1 MGAVL
6 IGTFMVALDQTIV
19 TIALPQIGL
28 ELHQTSGVDWV
39 ITAYLLA
46 VGVVQPATGWLADR
60 VGRKAVFLSSLAIF
74 TIGSLLS
81 ALAPDLPILVLT
93 RILQGLGGGA
103 IFPVGMAMVYEQ
115 FPPDRRGMAMGIWSL
130 GIIAAPAL
138 GPVLGGFIVTA
149 WSWRLLF
156 LINVPIGLIGLL
168 VGSRVLRFA
177 GFHERRAFDGRGFG
191 LVAVGL
197 GAGLLALSGANG
209 WGWTSPLTLLLSAG
223 AIALVGLFAHHEL
236 GHPEPLIDVRMF
248 RIPAFTISLTV
259 IGGLVIAQFARLVFI
274 PLELEVLRH
283 MTALEA
289 GLVLTPAALAAA
301 VAAPLAGRVT
311 DRIGARPPVMLG
323 LAISAIGAW
332 LLAGL
337 RLDTPI
343 SVVVAVVT
351 FQGLG
356 NGMAMTPNTVAG
368 LNALPQALLARG
380 SAIRSSARQVA
391 ASLGVATLTA
401 LVVAQAGDLT
411 SGSGA
416 AAATVQAAYGVA
428 FLVSSGVL
436 VLCLGLA
443 IFLPGARQTHAHQA
457 ERAVEHEQ
465 LLATSGPA
473 SRSAMGD
480 GAGPRD

>member
-28 ELHQTSGVDWV
+28 ELHQTAGVDWV
-39 ITAYLLA
+39 ITGYLLA
-46 VGVVQPATGWLADR
+46 LGVTQPVTGWLADR
-60 VGRKAVFLSSLAIF
+60 VGRKAVFLGSLAVF
-74 TIGSLLS
+74 TVGSFLS

-115 FPPDRRGMAMGIWSL
+115 FPPDRRGMAMGVWSL

-156 LINVPIGLIGLL
+156 LINVPIGLIGVL
-168 VGSRVLRFA
+168 VGWRVLRFA
-177 GFHERRAFDGRGFG
+177 GFRERRAFDGRGFG

-197 GAGLLALSGANG
+197 GAGLLALSEANA
-209 WGWTSPLTLLLSAG
+209 WGWTSPPTLTLFVVAIVLLG
-223 AIALVGLFAHHEL
+223 FFARHEL
-236 GHPEPLIDVRMF
+236 GRAEPLIEVRMF
-248 RIPAFTISLTV
+248 GIPAFTISLTV

-274 PLELEVLRH
+274 PLELEGLRH

-301 VAAPLAGRVT
+301 VSAPLAGRVA
-311 DRIGARPPVMLG
+311 DRIGSRPPVMLG

-332 LLAGL
+332 GL
-337 RLDTPI
+337 SGLHLDTPI
-343 SVVVAVVT
+343 PLVVAIVT
-351 FQGLG
+351 FQGFG

-380 SAIRSSARQVA
+380 SAIRSLARQVA

-411 SGSGA
+411 AGSTSSA
-416 AAATVQAAYGVA
+416 AAVQAAYGVA
-428 FLVSSGVL
+428 FLVSAGVL

-443 IFLPGARQTHAHQA
+443 VFLPGARQARAHQA
-457 ERAVEHEQ
+457 ERAIERERM
-465 LLATSGPA
+465 LATSDPA
-473 SRSAMGD
+473 PTSGTESD
-480 GAGPRD
+480 P